1 MDFPESDNNEIA
13 NEADDT
19 TDAAPTDTGVAPV
32 VAPEANVVD
41 EPAASTDDEGP
52 DELAILD
59 GLESDMLAVEN
70 AIAALDQLA
79 DAGASGMTGQ
89 ELEAAVT
96 AAVPHERFGST
107 ES

>member
-1 MDFPESDNNEIA
+1 MNFPESDNNEIV
-13 NEADDT
+13 NEA
-19 TDAAPTDTGVAPV
+19 AAAFAPV

-41 EPAASTDDEGP
+41 EPAASTDGDGS

-79 DAGASGMTGQ
+79 DAGASGMSGQ

-96 AAVPHERFGST
+96 AAVPHERFGAI